1 MGCMG
6 EHIYWLNRHYTI
18 LGIKILKVACLGGWV
33 ATHIHDAL
41 GSSPQNGLHH
51 IGVHTSTWWIGD
63 DDIGSSVLS
72 DEVVSQDILHV
83 SGIEEGVLDAVELRV
98 DLGILDGLRHILDTD
113 HLSCLLC
120 HEVGNGACSRIEVI
134 HQLLSCEPSEIAS
147 NAKACSVFV

>member
-63 DDIGSSVLS
+63 DYIGASVLS
-72 DEVVSQDILHV
+72 DEVVSSMA
-83 SGIEEGVLDAVELRV
+83 SGTYSIPITCRAFFATKLAMVPVPV
-98 DLGILDGLRHILDTD
+98 
-113 HLSCLLC
+113 
-120 HEVGNGACSRIEVI
+120 
-134 HQLLSCEPSEIAS
+134 
-147 NAKACSVFV
+147 